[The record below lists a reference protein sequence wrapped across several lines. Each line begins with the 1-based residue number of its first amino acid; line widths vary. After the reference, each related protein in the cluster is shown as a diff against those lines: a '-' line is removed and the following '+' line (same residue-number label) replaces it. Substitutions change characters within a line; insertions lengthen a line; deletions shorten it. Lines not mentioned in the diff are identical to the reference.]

1 MRRGGQ
7 RHNGKALIV
16 PARPDPSLG
25 PVPRGSRTLIIFEFN
40 LRQEP
45 LVCVRLERY
54 NEDFLSRCFDP
65 FSFR

>member
-16 PARPDPSLG
+16 IVRPDSSLG

-40 LRQEP
+40 LRQEA
-45 LVCVRLERY
+45 LVCVWLERY
-54 NEDFLSRCFDP
+54 NEDFLNWCSDL